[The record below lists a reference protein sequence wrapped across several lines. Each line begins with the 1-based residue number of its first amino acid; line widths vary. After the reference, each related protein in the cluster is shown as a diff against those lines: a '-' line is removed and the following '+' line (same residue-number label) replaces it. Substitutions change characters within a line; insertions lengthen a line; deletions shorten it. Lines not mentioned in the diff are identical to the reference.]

1 MTDIQLPVSVT
12 EVFSAFGVTDPTRIL
27 IILLSLVLGILIVLI
42 VLITFRGRP
51 SASNLSNQK
60 GEAAISDR
68 AETPAAEPIIPKAT
82 RPEGGDAL
90 AAQSLNQ
97 IEHSELAAEQ
107 VEDFQIFKRPRQ
119 KSIPADQTTT
129 SLESR
134 DPMSTPDHLR
144 LIEKEMI
151 RLRDLY
157 QGGRIT
163 RDVYIDET
171 QSLYLQARE
180 LSSMS

>member
-1 MTDIQLPVSVT
+1 M
-12 EVFSAFGVTDPTRIL
+12 L
-27 IILLSLVLGILIVLI
+27 IILLSLVLGVLLVLI
-42 VLITFRGRP
+42 MLIAFRGRP
-51 SASNLSNQK
+51 SGSNLSHQK
-60 GEAAISDR
+60 GEAADSSR

-90 AAQSLNQ
+90 AAQSANK
-97 IEHSELAAEQ
+97 IENSELAAEQ

-129 SLESR
+129 SLEVK
-134 DPMSTPDHLR
+134 DQMSTPDHLR
-144 LIEKEMI
+144 LIEKEMV

-157 QGGRIT
+157 QGGHIT
-163 RDVYIDET
+163 RDMYIDET

-180 LSSMS
+180 LSSIS